1 MKTVNV
7 QGVDLIIDIKGGE
20 VRITDKIGVWKAEFF
35 TEEMQQ
41 EDSGLPTTIEV
52 KDAVI
57 QEIAM
62 DIKIEEPCI
71 SFRNWVT
78 RTMKELMLVEYPY
91 DINRVGVARALQLL
105 INN

>member
-7 QGVDLIIDIKGGE
+7 QGVDLIIDIKDGE

-41 EDSGLPTTIEV
+41 EDSGLPTTREV

-62 DIKIEEPCI
+62 EIKCEEPGI
-71 SFRNWVT
+71 SFKNWVT

-91 DINRVGVARALQLL
+91 GIDRVAVARALQFM
-105 INN
+105 N